1 MIPLKGVEMY
11 PIDVVVKFDQY
22 LFKNEMTFEAIVIGG
37 AALSILGIISR
48 QTQDVDVLDPEIPD
62 DIIQAAKLFAKEEG
76 IAETSLKENWLN
88 HGPESLR
95 KYLRQ
100 NWRTRLQPLFKGNA
114 ITFTTLGRVD
124 LIGTKILA
132 YCDRGTDLKDCL
144 DLKPS
149 RDEILEILPWVEQY
163 DTNVD
168 WPRYVRGQVEEL
180 AKRLGHGL

>member
-1 MIPLKGVEMY
+1 MY
-11 PIDVVVKFDQY
+11 PIDVIVKFDQY
-22 LFKNEMTFEAIVIGG
+22 LFKKDMTFEAVVIGG

-62 DIIQAAKLFAKEEG
+62 DIMQAAKLFAMEEG
-76 IAETSLKENWLN
+76 IAETSLKENW
-88 HGPESLR
+88 R
-95 KYLRQ
+95 V
-100 NWRTRLQPLFKGNA
+100 RLQPLFKGNA

-149 RDEILEILPWVEQY
+149 RDEIL
-163 DTNVD
+163 
-168 WPRYVRGQVEEL
+168 